1 MARTPSAGLAE
12 ARDLVATIPPLE
24 TCDLAAPEVQR
35 WIGRSCSL
43 VDEFG
48 DFMDKISFNSSAR
61 TLAAALLR
69 AGSAH
74 EMRALL
80 HKTMAN
86 LEQRVGEQKGAEFI
100 KAKDVFGGFVS
111 ILDTI
116 RRATRTVWIVDPY
129 MDETILRDY
138 GAAVPERVLLR
149 LLTTKREQNATI
161 VPAVQKWQQT
171 YREQRPVEGRLAPKR
186 RLHDRFIAIDGKE
199 VWLLSQS
206 LREFAEQA
214 PATVVLFDPS
224 LAADKLDAYE
234 AIWQE
239 AQAL

>member
-48 DFMDKISFNSSAR
+48 DLIDKIGFNSAAR
-61 TLAAALLR
+61 SLASTLR
-69 AGSAH
+69 ARSAH

-80 HKTMAN
+80 HKILAN

-100 KAKDVFGGFVS
+100 KAKDVFAGFVS

-116 RRATRTVWIVDPY
+116 RRATRIVWIVDPY

-239 AQAL
+239 AQAI